1 MKKIEC
7 FETEDGKLFKTYAD
21 ALMHEKEEEV
31 KTDLRSILNASI
43 ITGDLMKKN
52 VGENKLCNN
61 PVDAQIFKKFLV
73 SYMTEIMLK
82 DFTAFKSLFDGGLS
96 CK

>member
-7 FETEDGKLFKTYAD
+7 YETNDGKLFTTYEE
-21 ALMHEKEEEV
+21 ALMHEKEEEI
-31 KTDLRSILNASI
+31 KSDLSSILNASI
-43 ITGDLMKKN
+43 RTGDLMTKR

-61 PVDAQIFKKFLV
+61 PIDAQIFKKFLV

>member
-7 FETEDGKLFKTYAD
+7 YETDDGKLFTTYEE
-21 ALMHEKEEEV
+21 ALMHEKEEEI
-31 KTDLRSILNASI
+31 KSDLGKLLNTCIL
-43 ITGDLMKKN
+43 TVDLMNKHL
-52 VGENKLCNN
+52 GENKLCNN
-61 PVDAQIFKKFLV
+61 PIDAQIFKKFLV
-73 SYMTEIMLK
+73 SYMTEVMLK

>member
-7 FETEDGKLFKTYAD
+7 YETKDGKLFTTYEE
-21 ALMHEKEEEV
+21 ALMHEKEEEI
-31 KTDLRSILNASI
+31 KNDLGKLLNTSIR
-43 ITGDLMKKN
+43 TGDLMEKS
-52 VGENKLCNN
+52 VENKRLCS
-61 PVDAQIFKKFLV
+61 DYEEAGILKKFLV
-73 SYMTEIMLK
+73 NYMTEIMLK

>member
-7 FETEDGKLFKTYAD
+7 FETEDGRLFKTYAD
-21 ALMHEKEEEV
+21 ALMHEKEEEI
-31 KTDLRSILNASI
+31 KNDLVLILNASI

-52 VGENKLCNN
+52 VGESKLCNN
-61 PVDAQIFKKFLV
+61 PIDAQIFKKFLV
-73 SYMTEIMLK
+73 SYMTEVMLK

>member
-7 FETEDGKLFKTYAD
+7 YETNDGKLFTTYEE
-21 ALMHEKEEEV
+21 ALMHEKEEEI
-31 KTDLRSILNASI
+31 KNDLGKLLNTCI
-43 ITGDLMKKN
+43 TTGDLMKQH
-52 VGENKLCNN
+52 VGNNKLCT
-61 PVDAQIFKKFLV
+61 DYEEAGILKKFLV
-73 SYMTEIMLK
+73 KYMSEIMLK

>member
-7 FETEDGKLFKTYAD
+7 YETEDGRLFTTYEE
-21 ALMHEKEEEV
+21 ALMHEKEEEI
-31 KTDLRSILNASI
+31 KNNFNKLLNTCINSADLL
-43 ITGDLMKKN
+43 KKYIGN
-52 VGENKLCNN
+52 NKLCTNYEE
-61 PVDAQIFKKFLV
+61 AQVVKKFLV

-82 DFTAFKSLFDGGLS
+82 DFAAFKSLFDGGLS

>member
-7 FETEDGKLFKTYAD
+7 YETNDGKLFTTYEE
-21 ALMHEKEEEV
+21 ALMHEKEEDI
-31 KTDLRSILNASI
+31 KSDLVSILNTCVKNSFLMSI
-43 ITGDLMKKN
+43 SIGNK
-52 VGENKLCNN
+52 KLCSSYE
-61 PVDAQIFKKFLV
+61 DAQIFKKFLV

-82 DFTAFKSLFDGGLS
+82 DFAAFKSLFDGGLS

>member
-21 ALMHEKEEEV
+21 ALMHEKEEEI
-31 KTDLRSILNASI
+31 KNELDLILNASI
-43 ITGDLMKKN
+43 IGGDLMKKY
-52 VGENKLCNN
+52 VGDNKLCANYEE
-61 PVDAQIFKKFLV
+61 AQFFKKFLV
-73 SYMTEIMLK
+73 SYMAEIMLK
-82 DFTAFKSLFDGGLS
+82 DFAAFKSLFDGGLS